1 MLGLVGRRCQNGCVA
16 GGGGGGGLEAVGVP
30 FSVSPVRKERRAAQR
45 RESESVPLST
55 TSWIT
60 VSAPS
65 DHTRS
70 INEAWFLSVISS
82 P

>member
-16 GGGGGGGLEAVGVP
+16 GGGGGGLEAVGVP

-45 RESESVPLST
+45 ESVPLST

>member
-16 GGGGGGGLEAVGVP
+16 GGGGGGLEAVP

>member
-1 MLGLVGRRCQNGCVA
+1 MFGLVGRRRQNGCVA
-16 GGGGGGGLEAVGVP
+16 GGGGGLEAVGVP
-30 FSVSPVRKERRAAQR
+30 FSVSPVRKERREAQR
-45 RESESVPLST
+45 KESESVPLST

-60 VSAPS
+60 VSSPS
-65 DHTRS
+65 DQTRS